1 MRQNKSSVPTSK
13 ASTSTASTDSSGS
26 PAKKKPK
33 PTDCINKKIASV
45 ISGNAK
51 SDEAEDVASVISGTT
66 KSDDA
71 EEVASVISG
80 TAKSDEAKEVASVI
94 SGNAK
99 SYEAE
104 EEDFPFLVI
113 KEFDLDEESKN
124 PPPDPSRLK
133 ANRKQIKLLGFMRT
147 ISDEHTATLEKTCPL
162 PYLICQVAKW
172 FNRLSNYW
180 QKVMRGRIPPQ
191 PFIIF
196 DLENEREF
204 ILVNK
209 MKSWRPCPRRTY
221 GKNPRL
227 LSYENK
233 RCRKLDVIGERKAF
247 ELDRNTRD
255 SKRFVS
261 HRQMGPYEGRDKTTA

>member
-1 MRQNKSSVPTSK
+1 M
-13 ASTSTASTDSSGS
+13 
-26 PAKKKPK
+26 
-33 PTDCINKKIASV
+33 